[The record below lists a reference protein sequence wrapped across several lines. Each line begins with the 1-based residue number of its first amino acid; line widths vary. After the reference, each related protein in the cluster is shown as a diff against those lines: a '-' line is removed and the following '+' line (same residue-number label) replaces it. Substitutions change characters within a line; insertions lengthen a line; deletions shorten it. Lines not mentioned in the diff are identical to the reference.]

1 MVFWDE
7 DCCQS
12 ANHQSKRCKDLG
24 DPLRS
29 PFRFLV
35 RVTLVEFLVDAV
47 IDLFDNPRIIWLK
60 TMAHIHCRFFGCSNW
75 SGISP
80 VADMSANNFCM
91 KLTCSGQ
98 TQFAIC

>member
-1 MVFWDE
+1 MAFWDE
-7 DCCQS
+7 GCCQS

-60 TMAHIHCRFFGCSNW
+60 TMAHIHCRFSAVVTDREYLQ
-75 SGISP
+75 SLISL
-80 VADMSANNFCM
+80 
-91 KLTCSGQ
+91 LT
-98 TQFAIC
+98 TFA